1 MCNLEI
7 IKQKRLYFYSRSL
20 LEFPSSTPGG
30 HHLILWVKKMHDNE
44 YDLLI
49 KGGII
54 YNGLGTDGFTADVAI
69 KKDRIVQIG
78 GDLNEK
84 SASRII
90 HASGLSVCPGFI
102 DPHSHTDIELL
113 VNPLAES
120 KIRQGVTTEISGNC
134 GFTLFPLNKTTF
146 EQRRALFK
154 GKYDYDLDWMDMRE
168 FFSRIEKR
176 GIAINYGTLLG
187 HGTLREYVMGMED
200 RSSEYHEIEEM
211 KSVLQKY
218 LEEGAFGISTGFI
231 YTPGSFAQAEEIVEL
246 CHVTAEYGGIYATHM
261 RDEGDYLIES
271 VEETIRVAQE
281 TSVSLQISHLKLA
294 YPRNWSKIHQVLSRI
309 SQVKAEGVDILADR
323 YPYTATSTFLSV
335 FFPRWVKDGSIT
347 ENLKRI
353 KGSSQEQK
361 LREYIMTQ
369 EEKIGSWD
377 NIMIASVLTERN
389 QHLAGKTILQAAGE
403 DGKVPYTFIRDLIIE
418 ENDQVGMINF
428 SLNEE
433 NFKRIIMHPLVV
445 IGSDGWSLAPYG
457 NLSKDHTHPRSYGTF
472 PRMLG
477 RYVRDER
484 IMSLGR
490 AIEKMTSITAEKFSL
505 HGRGRLQKGYYA
517 DIVVFDQDRI
527 MDTSTWHDPHRFP
540 AGINY
545 VIVNGEIVIENG
557 EHTGRLPGQVLRHE
571 PWRVNL

>member
-1 MCNLEI
+1 M
-7 IKQKRLYFYSRSL
+7 RDR
-20 LEFPSSTPGG
+20 
-30 HHLILWVKKMHDNE
+30 E

-49 KGGII
+49 SGGTI
-54 YNGLGTDGFTADVAI
+54 YNGLGVDGFEADLAI

-78 GDLNEK
+78 QSLNE
-84 SASRII
+84 SAAGRII
-90 HASGLSVCPGFI
+90 RVPGLSVCPGFI

-120 KIRQGVTTEISGNC
+120 KIRQGVTTEIAGNC
-134 GFTLFPLNKTTF
+134 GFTLFPLNETTF
-146 EQRRALFK
+146 EQRRAIFK
-154 GKYDYDLDWMDMRE
+154 DKYDYDLEWKDME
-168 FFSRIEKR
+168 GFFSRIAER
-176 GIAINYGTLLG
+176 GVAVNYGTLLG

-200 RSSEYHEIEEM
+200 RSSEDHEIEKM
-211 KSVLQKY
+211 KSVLREYMKA
-218 LEEGAFGISTGFI
+218 GAFGMSTGFI
-231 YTPGSFAQAEEIVEL
+231 YTPGSFAQSEEIIEL
-246 CHVTAEYGGIYATHM
+246 CRTTADYGGVYATHM

-281 TSVSLQISHLKLA
+281 TGVSLQISHLKLA

-309 SQVKAEGVDILADR
+309 SQVKSEGVDILADR

-347 ENLKRI
+347 ENLRQL
-353 KGSSQEQK
+353 KGSTQEQK

-377 NIMIASVLTERN
+377 NIMIASVLTEKN
-389 QHLAGKTILQAAGE
+389 QHLAGKTILQAARE
-403 DGKVPYTFIRDLIIE
+403 NGKVPYTFIRDLIIE

-457 NLSKDHTHPRSYGTF
+457 NLSKDKPHPRSYGTF

-477 RYVRDER
+477 RYVRDEK
-484 IMSLGR
+484 IMSLGT

-517 DIVVFDQDRI
+517 DIVIFDQDKV
-527 MDTSTWHDPHRFP
+527 MDTSTWHDPHRYP

-545 VIVNGEIVIENG
+545 VIVNGEVVIENG
-557 EHTGRLPGQVLRHE
+557 EHTGNRPGRILRHE
-571 PWRVNL
+571 PRHVTL